1 MANYTGMKSILT
13 KFWEKELAKNTTLFA
28 PKSVETE
35 ITTLKGAV
43 TTEGSILKSIKDNA
57 KDATYSETQ
66 TIAQAIA
73 AVSDEVAAKTA
84 FKYEKVETLPTA
96 SADTM
101 QKIYLVAKGEGK
113 TGYKEWLTIDKGKGE
128 YAWEE
133 IGDTDISFDGYI
145 TTNDVVNAPYSE
157 NVTIGGAIDDVETRV
172 SALES
177 AEFGLTVN
185 GVDAAV
191 TKGAAGT
198 TASVTINASNIKMSD
213 AENAQT
219 ISEAIT
225 AAGQINDVKV
235 KLTEDGEASTVVID
249 KVATIDLSPYA
260 KVTDLVLSDED
271 FNYIF
276 EENV

>member
-1 MANYTGMKSILT
+1 MANYTGMKSILA

-113 TGYKEWLTIDKGKGE
+113 TGYKEWLTIDKGGGE

-157 NVTIGGAIDDVETRV
+157 NVTIGGAIDDVDTRV

-177 AEFGLTVN
+177 AEFNLTVN
-185 GVDAAV
+185 GQSALVSK
-191 TKGAAGT
+191 TEST
-198 TASVTINASNIKMSD
+198 TSASVTINASQIKMSD

-219 ISEAIT
+219 IAQAIS
-225 AAGQINDVKV
+225 AAGQIDDVKV
-235 KLTEDGEASTVVID
+235 KLTAEGEATSVVVN

-260 KVTDLVLSDED
+260 KTSELTLSDED

-276 EENV
+276 E